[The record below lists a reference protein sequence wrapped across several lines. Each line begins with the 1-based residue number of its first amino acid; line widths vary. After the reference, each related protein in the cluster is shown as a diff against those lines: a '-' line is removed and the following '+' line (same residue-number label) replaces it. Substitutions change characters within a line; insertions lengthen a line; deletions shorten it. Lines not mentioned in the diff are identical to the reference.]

1 MGFDRNTI
9 IGFVLIGVLLVAMF
23 VINSR
28 SRLAYE
34 AEQLRI
40 QDSIEKLK
48 PKIAP
53 EMVAADSVQAETLKV
68 EAGIGAFQTAQDEKT
83 VTLENNLVK
92 ISFTNRG
99 GQPASV
105 ELKSFKKWNGQPVV
119 LAASDFNQFS
129 YTYNSG
135 VNQTAQSANTLFNV
149 GEVVKNADQSQQVT
163 FTVGDTLG
171 QAIRHV
177 YTLKPDNYMIDL
189 DITLNGKQ
197 LLSRNDLSIEWKTEA
212 PKVEEDAK
220 YEETQTHVCY
230 FSGGDYD
237 FEYAGS
243 SDKSL
248 KFDQPTNW
256 IVLKQQFFASGLISR
271 DKFKSVT
278 TTWTNAADDTSK
290 QYIVRATTQ
299 AISAVSSTGNVSLQM
314 YYGPSDYKILKAYN
328 NELEN
333 IVPYGSGVFAFV
345 KYINRHFL
353 LPVFDFIQKYVGSMG
368 IVILLLTLFI
378 RLITS
383 PILYKSYLSSAKM
396 KALKPE
402 VDALRAKFTDSK
414 TKQLDQQAFGMEQM
428 KLWRSAGVSPLGG
441 CIPALLQLPIF
452 MSLFYFFQSNVD
464 LRGKNFLWAKDLAA
478 YDSIATLPFNI
489 PFYGDHVSLFTLTAV
504 ITSLIIS
511 VYSMANMQDNS
522 NPFMKYM
529 PYIFPILLLG
539 IFNNMPAALTWY
551 YTVSNAITLIMQF
564 VIQKYI
570 INHEKILAQIN
581 ENMKKPVKKS
591 KFQERLEQMQEQ
603 QKKMQELK
611 NKSNKR

>member
-40 QDSIEKLK
+40 KDSIENLK

-53 EMVAADSVQAETLKV
+53 ELAAKDSVQAESLKV
-68 EAGIGAFQTAQDEKT
+68 EAGVGAFQVAENEKT
-83 VTLENNLVK
+83 ATLENNLVK
-92 ISFTNRG
+92 ITFTNRG
-99 GQPASV
+99 GQPSSV
-105 ELKSFKKWNGQPVV
+105 ELKQFKKWNGEPVV
-119 LAASDFNQFS
+119 LAGSDFNSFS
-129 YTYNSG
+129 YTYNAG
-135 VNQTAQSANTLFNV
+135 INQTAQSANTLFNIS
-149 GEVVKNADQSQQVT
+149 EVVKNTDQSQQIT

-171 QAIRHV
+171 QAISHV
-177 YTLKPDNYMIDL
+177 YTLKPDNYML
-189 DITLNGKQ
+189 DFDIALNGKA
-197 LLSRNDLSIEWKTEA
+197 LLSRSDLSIEWKTEA

-230 FSGGDYD
+230 FTGGDYD

-256 IVLKQQFFASGLISR
+256 VVLKQQFFASGLIAR

-290 QYIVRATTQ
+290 HYIVRATTQ
-299 AISAVSSTGNVSLQM
+299 AISPVSQTGNVSLQL
-314 YYGPSDYKILKAYN
+314 YFGPSDFKILKAYN

-353 LPVFDFIQKYVGSMG
+353 LPVFDFIQKYVASMG

-402 VDALRAKFTDSK
+402 VDALRAKFTDAK

>member
-9 IGFVLIGVLLVAMF
+9 IGFVLIGVLLVSMF

-40 QDSIEKLK
+40 KDSIENLK
-48 PKIAP
+48 PKITP
-53 EMVAADSVQAETLKV
+53 ELAAKDSAKAEILKV
-68 EAGIGAFQTAQDEKT
+68 EAGVGAFQTDSAEKQ

-92 ISFTNRG
+92 ITFTNRG
-99 GQPASV
+99 GQPSAV
-105 ELKSFKKWNGQPVV
+105 ELKQFKKWNGDPVV
-119 LAASDFNQFS
+119 LAGDDFNSFS

-149 GEVVKNADQSQQVT
+149 SGVVKNADQSQQVT

-177 YTLKPDNYMIDL
+177 YTLKPDNYML
-189 DITLNGKQ
+189 DFDIALNGSQ

-212 PKVEEDAK
+212 PKVEKDAK

-230 FSGGDYD
+230 FSGGEYD

-256 IVLKQQFFASGLISR
+256 VVLKQQFFASGLIAR

-278 TTWTNAADDTSK
+278 TTWTNAAADTGKS
-290 QYIVRATTQ
+290 YIVRATTQ
-299 AISAVSSTGNVSLQM
+299 AISAVSQTGNVSLQM

-353 LPVFDFIQKYVGSMG
+353 LPVFDFIHKHVASMG

-402 VDALRAKFTDSK
+402 VDALRAKYTDAK

-428 KLWRSAGVSPLGG
+428 KLWRSAGVNPLGG

-581 ENMKKPVKKS
+581 ENMKKPAKKS